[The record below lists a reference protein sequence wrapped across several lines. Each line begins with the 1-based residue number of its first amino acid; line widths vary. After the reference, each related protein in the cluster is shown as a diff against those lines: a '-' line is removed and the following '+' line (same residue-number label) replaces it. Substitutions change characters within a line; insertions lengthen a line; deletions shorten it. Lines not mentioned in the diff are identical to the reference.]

1 MRPSGLLE
9 RGSWYMGVINI
20 EAATRTLPQRAQKG
34 GSSMGNRRETIR
46 GADAVCMAQN
56 ALELVLN
63 SADMS
68 TLR

>member
-1 MRPSGLLE
+1 
-9 RGSWYMGVINI
+9 MGVINI
-20 EAATRTLPQRAQKG
+20 EAAMRTLPQRAQKG

-46 GADAVCMAQN
+46 GADAVCMRQDAS
-56 ALELVLN
+56 EMILN

>member
-9 RGSWYMGVINI
+9 RGIWYMGVIDI

-46 GADAVCMAQN
+46 GADAVCMTQN

-63 SADMS
+63 SANVS

>member
-1 MRPSGLLE
+1 MS
-9 RGSWYMGVINI
+9 VINI
-20 EAATRTLPQRAQKG
+20 GAAVGILPQRAQKG

-46 GADAVCMAQN
+46 GADAVCTRQGAS
-56 ALELVLN
+56 ELALN